1 MNNKTNNHIS
11 IYEFETNVTELAG
24 TPVTPQHSS
33 TLLFNV

>member
-1 MNNKTNNHIS
+1 MNNITNNHIP
-11 IYEFETNVTELAG
+11 IYEFETKVTDLAG